1 MFIPLAVI
9 FVQLLEEMT
18 EGEIMNYNFYLE
30 YKNTS
35 VTQKYSRADEV
46 ITAASVREAA
56 KTFAKLNNVRLS
68 GIEALINGGH
78 RVYMIDRKNEYAY
91 YVEEK

>member
-1 MFIPLAVI
+1 
-9 FVQLLEEMT
+9 
-18 EGEIMNYNFYLE
+18 MNHYHFYLE
-30 YKNTS
+30 YKNTTVS
-35 VTQKYSRADEV
+35 QNYTRADEV

-56 KTFAKLNNVRLS
+56 KTFAKLNNLRMS

>member
-1 MFIPLAVI
+1 
-9 FVQLLEEMT
+9 
-18 EGEIMNYNFYLE
+18 MNYNFYLE
-30 YKNTS
+30 YKNQS
-35 VTQKYSRADEV
+35 VAQNYTRADEV
-46 ITAASVREAA
+46 ITAGSVREAA

-68 GIEALINGGH
+68 GIETLINEGC